1 MAGDLVRPLVVA
13 SGRPLRGVLR
23 VPGDKSISHRAAIL
37 GAIAH
42 GPTRIWGFLR
52 AEDCLSTL
60 RCLRA
65 LGVAMDDRRS
75 ELEIHGGALRE
86 PEEILDVGNSG
97 TTLRLLA
104 GVLAGQRFHSVL
116 TGDASIRRRP
126 MDRIAEPL
134 RLMGARISGRQGGRL
149 APLAISGGELRGI
162 TYATPVASAQVK
174 SAVLLAGLF
183 ADGDTVVQEPR
194 QSRDHTERM
203 LGAFGAE
210 VVRGGLTVRL
220 RGPQALSGTEV
231 RVPGDL
237 SSAAFFLVAA
247 ALVPGSDLA
256 VAGVGLNPTRTGVLD
271 VLRMMGAAVEVRD
284 LKEESG
290 EPVGTVVVRGGL
302 LHGTVIGG
310 DLIPRAIDELPVLA
324 VAASLAE
331 GKTVI
336 RDAAEL
342 RVKESD
348 RIDAL
353 ARELGR
359 LGARVEAQP
368 DGLAI
373 VGTPRLRGGRVASG
387 GDHRIAMALAVA
399 GLCADG
405 AVTIDDPACIET
417 SFPGFADALRHA
429 TGG

>member
-1 MAGDLVRPLVVA
+1 MTPLVITP
-13 SGRPLRGVLR
+13 GRPLRGVLR

-37 GAIAH
+37 GAIAQ
-42 GPTRIWGFLR
+42 GPTRVRGFLR

-65 LGVAMDDRRS
+65 LGVAIREQGDG
-75 ELEIHGGALRE
+75 LEIQGGPLQE
-86 PEEILDVGNSG
+86 PGDVLDVGNSG

-104 GVLAGQRFHSVL
+104 AVLAGHRFHSVL
-116 TGDASIRRRP
+116 TGDASIRQRP
-126 MDRIAEPL
+126 MDRVADPL
-134 RLMGARISGRQGGRL
+134 RRMGARISGREGGRL
-149 APLAISGGELRGI
+149 APLAIDGGGLRGI
-162 TYATPVASAQVK
+162 PYRTPVASAQVK

-183 ADGDTVVQEPR
+183 AEGETSVEEPA

-203 LGAFGAE
+203 LGAFGGA
-210 VVRGGLTVRL
+210 VARDGLTTRL
-220 RGPQALSGTEV
+220 RGPATLRGAEV
-231 RVPGDL
+231 GVPGDL

-247 ALVPGSDLA
+247 ALVPGSELA

-271 VLRMMGAAVEVRD
+271 ILRMMGARVDVRD
-284 LKEESG
+284 VREEGG
-290 EPVGTVVVRGGL
+290 EPVGTVDVRATRLRGAA
-302 LHGTVIGG
+302 IGG
-310 DLIPRAIDELPVLA
+310 ALIPRAIDELPVLA
-324 VAASLAE
+324 VAACLAE
-331 GKTVI
+331 GETVI

-348 RIDAL
+348 RVEAL

-359 LGARVEAQP
+359 LGAAIEPQP

-373 VGTPRLRGGRVASG
+373 RGGRRLRGGRVASG

-405 AVTIDDPACIET
+405 PVTIDDPACIET
-417 SFPGFADALRHA
+417 SFPGFARALREA

>member
-1 MAGDLVRPLVVA
+1 MAGDLVRPLVVP

-37 GAIAH
+37 GAIAQ
-42 GPTRIWGFLR
+42 GTTRIWGFLR

-65 LGVAMDDRRS
+65 LGVAIDDRGS
-75 ELEIHGGALRE
+75 ALEIRGAALRE

-126 MDRIAEPL
+126 MDRVAEPL
-134 RLMGARISGRQGGRL
+134 RRMGARISGRQGGRL
-149 APLAISGGELRGI
+149 APLAISGGELSGI
-162 TYATPVASAQVK
+162 AYATPVASAQVK
-174 SAVLLAGLF
+174 SALLFAGLF

-203 LGAFGAE
+203 LGAFDAE
-210 VVRGGLTVRL
+210 VVRGSLTVRL
-220 RGPQALSGTEV
+220 RGPQALRGTEV

-247 ALVPGSDLA
+247 ALVPGSDLT
-256 VAGVGLNPTRTGVLD
+256 VDGVGLNPTRTGVLD

-302 LHGTVIGG
+302 LHGTVISG

-331 GKTVI
+331 GETVI

-348 RIDAL
+348 RIEAL

-359 LGARVEAQP
+359 LGAKVEAQP

-373 VGTPRLRGGRVASG
+373 VGTRRLRGGHVASG